1 MPHRKKQA
9 SIRKCLTFDDILIL
23 PNRSDVEFEDISL
36 ATRFSRN
43 VSLNIPLVS
52 AAMDTV
58 TESRT
63 AIVLAQLGGLG
74 VIHRNLSIQSQ
85 ADEIEKVKR
94 FESGVIPNP
103 VTLGP
108 DASVKEAVELMK
120 KYNISGLPI
129 LQGRKLVGI
138 LTSRDLNFISNFNQP
153 VRNVMTRENLVTA
166 PINTT
171 MEQAKKILQKH
182 KVEKL
187 PLLDKDGNF
196 KGLITIKDIFKNI
209 NYPLA
214 AKDSKDRLIA
224 AAALGVEP
232 SLERAGALVEAG
244 VDVIVVDKAHAFT
257 SGVID
262 KVKSVK
268 KNFKNVDVVAGNIV
282 EREAARALIQA
293 GADGLKI
300 GIGPGSIC
308 TTRVIAGVGMPQIS
322 AVMECAMEA
331 AKSKIPV
338 IADGGIKYSGDIVK
352 ALAVGGST
360 VMLGNLLAGTD
371 TTPGEVVYYQG
382 RSYKVY
388 RGMGSVEAMK
398 EGGKERYFQAGE
410 FDVSKLIP
418 EGIVGRVPYKGA
430 LEEVI
435 YQLLGGL
442 KSGMVYT
449 GSRTLA
455 DLRKRSRIVEI
466 TGPGLT
472 ESHPHDVSIIK
483 EAPNYRTV

>member
-1 MPHRKKQA
+1 MAKKKEIQR
-9 SIRKCLTFDDILIL
+9 SLTFDDILIL
-23 PNRSDVEFEDISL
+23 PNRSDVEFADIDL
-36 ATRFSRN
+36 RTRITRN
-43 VSLNIPLVS
+43 LSVNIPVVS

-74 VIHRNLSIQSQ
+74 VIHRNLTIQAQ
-85 ADEIEKVKR
+85 AEEVEKVKR

-108 DASVKEAVELMK
+108 DASVKDAVDQMK

-138 LTSRDLNFISNFNQP
+138 LTSRDLNFIRNFNQP
-153 VRNVMTRENLVTA
+153 VRNVMTKENLVTA
-166 PINTT
+166 PVGTT
-171 MEQAKKILQKH
+171 TEQAKKILQKH

-187 PLLDKDGNF
+187 PILDKDGNF

-214 AKDSKDRLIA
+214 AKDRKDRLLSA
-224 AAALGVEP
+224 AAVGAEA
-232 SLERAGALVEAG
+232 SLERADALVRAG
-244 VDVIVVDKAHAFT
+244 VDILVVDKAHAYT
-257 SGVID
+257 SAVLS
-262 KVKSVK
+262 KVKAIK
-268 KNFKNVDVVAGNIV
+268 KQYRNVDVIAGNIV
-282 EREAARALIQA
+282 EKEAARALIEA
-293 GADGLKI
+293 GADAIKV

-322 AVMECAMEA
+322 AVMECVEVASR
-331 AKSKIPV
+331 AKVPV

-352 ALAVGGST
+352 ALAVGAST

-371 TTPGEVVYYQG
+371 TTPGEIVYYQG
-382 RSYKVY
+382 RSYKMY

-398 EGGKERYFQAGE
+398 EGGKERYFQAAE
-410 FDVSKLIP
+410 FDVNKFIP
-418 EGIVGRVPYKGA
+418 EGIVGRVPYKGM

-435 YQLLGGL
+435 YQLIGGL

-449 GSRTLA
+449 GSKTLA
-455 DLRKRSRIVEI
+455 DLRKKARIVEI
-466 TGPGLT
+466 TNAGLQ
-472 ESHPHDVSIIK
+472 ESHPHDISIMK